1 MRLTSAGKLLLFLV
15 VAAVLIELEDLGV
28 LDGLAQMRG
37 AARRR

>member
-1 MRLTSAGKLLLFLV
+1 MRLTGAGKLLVFLV
-15 VAAVLIELEDLGV
+15 IAAAIITLEDLGV